1 MAHRIAL
8 GRLDPDDAR
17 AKLEQLPGREGPGQV
32 AGQVD
37 DEHPGERL
45 HEGRRYL

>member
-8 GRLDPDDAR
+8 GRLDPHHAR
-17 AKLEQLPGREGPGQV
+17 AKLEELPGREGAGQV
-32 AGQVD
+32 AREVD